1 MSTRSSNIQRKCRP
15 TLLPRK
21 SAQQKRNRRKLGLM
35 KKASEYSELCDAEV
49 CVGIRFRE
57 SGRVFTFV
65 SDPNGFWSK
74 LDSLLEAYYPPPVRE
89 TGKIFRSRSR
99 ILDSNDHVPAALPRS
114 TISGDKSSLI
124 DRSEDCII
132 PELFIPG

>member
-1 MSTRSSNIQRKCRP
+1 
-15 TLLPRK
+15 
-21 SAQQKRNRRKLGLM
+21 M

-74 LDSLLEAYYPPPVRE
+74 LDSLLVSYMRAGSRLYTLTMMQGDILSSTGSRNRE
-89 TGKIFRSRSR
+89 DLQIKVGESR
-99 ILDSNDHVPAALPRS
+99 L
-114 TISGDKSSLI
+114 
-124 DRSEDCII
+124 
-132 PELFIPG
+132 

>member
-74 LDSLLEAYYPPPVRE
+74 LDSLLVSYMRAGSRLYTLTMMQGGILPTAGSRNRE
-89 TGKIFRSRSR
+89 DLQIKVEDSRLQRSC
-99 ILDSNDHVPAALPRS
+99 P
-114 TISGDKSSLI
+114 SGSSQVYH
-124 DRSEDCII
+124 
-132 PELFIPG
+132 FGG